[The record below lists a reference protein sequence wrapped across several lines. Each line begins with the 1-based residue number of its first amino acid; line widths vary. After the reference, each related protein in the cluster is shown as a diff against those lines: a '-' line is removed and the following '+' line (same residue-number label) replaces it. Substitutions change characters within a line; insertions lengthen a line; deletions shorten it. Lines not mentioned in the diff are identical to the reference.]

1 MTPILIFVL
10 GFSPVTAVGTDIFH
24 GAVFKSVGALRH
36 RRLGTVQGRL
46 SGWMF
51 VGSAP
56 MSLVGVWAASQLGE
70 VQAGAKSA
78 ESWALGGAFLLGGA
92 GPPRQERPAGADQ
105 VRDPFVLSRRD
116 KVAAVIIGLFGGFIV
131 GLTSVGTG
139 VFFGLTL
146 LIVFPLRAGKV
157 VGTDL
162 FHAACL
168 LWVAGIGHLVAGH
181 VDLHAVAWMLMGSI
195 PGVLIGSEW
204 SVRLPD
210 KVLRIVLAGVL
221 GFSGLRLI
229 VPGSSAWATVASLV
243 GTVAGCWLASVAGRR
258 WQSGGVRL
266 PGSERQQNSLG
277 AQQRAAR
284 RLSEGQPPAVK
295 GVGSRPV
302 ADSTACATSSSR
314 TSRNVT
320 GIASSAIA
328 AQTQNAHWK
337 PPVRAAGVV

>member
-92 GPPRQERPAGADQ
+92 GLLVKNVLQERIK

-168 LWVAGIGHLVAGH
+168 LWVAG
-181 VDLHAVAWMLMGSI
+181 
-195 PGVLIGSEW
+195 
-204 SVRLPD
+204 
-210 KVLRIVLAGVL
+210 
-221 GFSGLRLI
+221 
-229 VPGSSAWATVASLV
+229 SATWWPVMSTSMRSR
-243 GTVAGCWLASVAGRR
+243 GC
-258 WQSGGVRL
+258 
-266 PGSERQQNSLG
+266 
-277 AQQRAAR
+277 
-284 RLSEGQPPAVK
+284 
-295 GVGSRPV
+295 
-302 ADSTACATSSSR
+302 
-314 TSRNVT
+314 
-320 GIASSAIA
+320 
-328 AQTQNAHWK
+328 
-337 PPVRAAGVV
+337 